1 MARIEPG
8 LVMDLH
14 EHGVRLPPEQ
24 PNHTHASAT
33 TTATHHHHHRLH
45 PPCTPSVTQRLTD

>member
-24 PNHTHASAT
+24 PNHTHASAAAAAT
-33 TTATHHHHHRLH
+33 TTTTQHHHLYYLRRRH
-45 PPCTPSVTQRLTD
+45 

>member
-33 TTATHHHHHRLH
+33 TTATH

>member
-33 TTATHHHHHRLH
+33 APPPPPPTTTTVSTLPAL
-45 PPCTPSVTQRLTD
+45 LL